1 MRLTKVQV
9 KEFKSVQ
16 DSGQFTV
23 GDVTCLV
30 GKNESGKTALLE
42 ALYRLNPIVDADAK
56 FDVTDIWLASDGTA
70 FLSGT
75 VIRGKLRGVIPDKV
89 QVLTSQDLENWTPIA
104 VDYRAEATA
113 TILAASDDDH
123 LWMATDT
130 GMILRLVR

>member
-1 MRLTKVQV
+1 MA
-9 KEFKSVQ
+9 
-16 DSGQFTV
+16 
-23 GDVTCLV
+23 C
-30 GKNESGKTALLE
+30 GKTHTVF
-42 ALYRLNPIVDADAK
+42 RDAK